1 MLFYSPICYQIN
13 GSLAR
18 RAIKDLMA
26 RGSIRMISAHASQQ
40 IYTRATN
47 TQMRITLSS
56 LHGQIDCFCSVSG
69 NQCLE
74 PFWYFVPEILFLML
88 FDILDDRQKFF
99 MLVKSIN
106 GFFFYP
112 FRLQL
117 KMLKQRLFGEKYSI
131 FTLLP
136 IIPYVAIVLVT
147 FRPSQCS
154 IMIFWLFDIC
164 FAHLVVRYK
173 LPCTVLRT
181 KQVIDHQAISIITS
195 YNIRNLIFEP
205 QHQSQCHVLLIY

>member
-40 IYTRATN
+40 IYTRSTN

-117 KMLKQRLFGEKYSI
+117 KMLKQRCYLVRNIQY
-131 FTLLP
+131 LLCF
-136 IIPYVAIVLVT
+136 LL
-147 FRPSQCS
+147 SHMLLQC
-154 IMIFWLFDIC
+154 L
-164 FAHLVVRYK
+164 
-173 LPCTVLRT
+173 
-181 KQVIDHQAISIITS
+181 
-195 YNIRNLIFEP
+195 
-205 QHQSQCHVLLIY
+205 